1 MAQRNFVNALY
12 DSRGLYT
19 DVRARRIIQQV
30 TKFSVDGK
38 YTTYKKAKEIVLTS
52 RLSAEEASAIVG
64 ISARQVAKER
74 SNVSRALYSLFGVDF
89 FIQLQQGNYN
99 QLEITVRNAIEGV
112 RLEDYFP
119 LEVIYDVD
127 GREQE
132 NTSGAGPRVYLL
144 SECTE
149 ELKFMG
155 KYSKLAIKEDLSRL
169 DIDKLSYLFSLV
181 RGEGTAKDRD
191 GVVEEIIRA
200 SKRGN
205 Q

>member
-52 RLSAEEASAIVG
+52 RLSVEEASAIVG

-89 FIQLQQGNYN
+89 FIQLQQGNYD

-205 Q
+205 

>member
-19 DVRARRIIQQV
+19 DVRARRIIQQI

-52 RLSAEEASAIVG
+52 RLSVEEASSIVG

-74 SNVSRALYSLFGVDF
+74 SNVSRALYNLFGVDF
-89 FIQLQQGNYN
+89 FIQLQQGNFD

-112 RLEDYFP
+112 KLEDYFP

-132 NTSGAGPRVYLL
+132 NTSGAEPRVYML

-181 RGEGTAKDRD
+181 RGKGTAKDRD

-200 SKRGN
+200 SKRGS
-205 Q
+205 

>member
-52 RLSAEEASAIVG
+52 RLSAEEASSIVG

-74 SNVSRALYSLFGVDF
+74 SNVSRALYGLFGVDF
-89 FIQLQQGNYN
+89 FIQLQQGNYD

-112 RLEDYFP
+112 KLEDYFP

-132 NTSGAGPRVYLL
+132 NTSGTGPRVYLL

-200 SKRGN
+200 SKRRG
-205 Q
+205 